1 MSRWKPGRWRH
12 GAVKGLEREY
22 AKAGRWSRPARRS
35 RYESPT
41 KSSRTQD
48 GETLR
53 HKMQCGVVGLTN
65 HRRRT
70 TFRVR

>member
-1 MSRWKPGRWRH
+1 MSRWKPGRPCN
-12 GAVKGLEREY
+12 GVVEGGERED

-53 HKMQCGVVGLTN
+53 HKVQCGVVGLTN
-65 HRRRT
+65 HRRGT